1 MSSRAHIG
9 ENEVLEVKLFD
20 RPHRIEDRFVVA
32 NDQCAL
38 ALGVAPLDD
47 LPVRRKPQPV
57 AARRAEAMVDG
68 EQLVHLARYLD
79 ARRDEDDEV
88 ITNSFN
94 VGTRWEE
101 RTMLTP

>member
-1 MSSRAHIG
+1 M
-9 ENEVLEVKLFD
+9 
-20 RPHRIEDRFVVA
+20 A

-68 EQLVHLARYLD
+68 KQLVHLARYLD